1 MFHVKHGGMFHV
13 KHSSP
18 FCVTSNDAGDHVLV
32 VAFGDCP
39 QEKMA
44 PSITRVVRIGL
55 AHSRPCGQN
64 QETSE
69 HYRAW

>member
-55 AHSRPCGQN
+55 PQ
-64 QETSE
+64 
-69 HYRAW
+69 